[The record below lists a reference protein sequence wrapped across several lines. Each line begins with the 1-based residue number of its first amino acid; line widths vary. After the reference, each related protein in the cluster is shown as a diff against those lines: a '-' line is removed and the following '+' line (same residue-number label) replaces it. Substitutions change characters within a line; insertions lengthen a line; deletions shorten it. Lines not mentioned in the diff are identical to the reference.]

1 VIYKLFIFLSF
12 VILGNVQ
19 AKEITMAF
27 SKDIPPYIFETKNK
41 GIEIDII
48 STALAYKG
56 HTLKPAYFPL
66 GRVPFAFISNFVD
79 AAMGDIGKDLLPH
92 GGHYAKPAVIY
103 HNIFITRADSHITIT
118 KPQDLIGLNISS
130 FQGAQ
135 LRYPQ
140 WLNETVAS
148 GHFHANSN
156 QLSQIKKLLNHKVD
170 VVLSDRY
177 IFKYFAKQLRLEQ
190 PFKPTSFVEHEFVKV
205 NPKDYRAVFRSEKIR
220 DDFNEGLQHMYE
232 NGQVQK
238 IYDNYLK

>member
-1 VIYKLFIFLSF
+1 VINTCLIFLSL
-12 VILGNVQ
+12 VVLSSVQ
-19 AKEITMAF
+19 AKEVTMAF

-79 AAMGDIGKDLLPH
+79 AAMGDIGKDLLPY

-103 HNIFITRADSHITIT
+103 NNIFITRADSHITIT
-118 KPQDLIGLNISS
+118 NPEDLLGLNISS

-135 LRYPQ
+135 LRYPL
-140 WLNETVAS
+140 WLTKAVDT

-156 QLSQIKKLLNHKVD
+156 QLSQIKKLLSHRVD

-177 IFKYFAKQLRLEQ
+177 IFKYFAKQLRHEQ
-190 PFKPTSFVEHEFVKV
+190 PFKLTSFVEHEFVKV
-205 NPKDYRAVFRSEKIR
+205 NPEDYRAVFRSEKIR
-220 DDFNEGLQHMYE
+220 DDFNEGLQHMLE